1 MFVTNNQISFCGTP
15 ERLYQ
20 GVVRD
25 YHDAL
30 SVWERLKNAKY
41 LDVHSDTTSPYN
53 KVIRQQNYS
62 FLDKLTSTFDKSQ
75 FIRAFCEFTGFP
87 NLAQISQN
95 IDTTFQNCLKNV
107 STNLNATCYTRDPYT
122 VIDAGYDTTC
132 SLGLRKAFP
141 GSDLDKGYI
150 IIEGNHPLY
159 PDERLVNEFKGG
171 LWNNLDQR
179 IVSLNHPDTY
189 PDVYTRSQV
198 VSNLDKMDSATYN
211 LFCKEFLKKRFSF
224 WGILTTALNLP
235 LALVNSWVKINQ
247 RYPDAVHSS
256 ETDPYNAATLNRALA
271 ETLPYSEREGAKNFA
286 FFIEIVLANLRKFP
300 QGKTDEL
307 FSSIKNSIFAKKS
320 NVTQNSAWQRRIDN
334 GYLKTKLRR
343 RENLEHDFNQMAID
357 EKYALVKDVIKSSSN
372 DQSSRFAQFFT
383 NDDDIS
389 DRYQRLLRSL
399 R

>member
-1 MFVTNNQISFCGTP
+1 MFVTNNKINFCGTP

-30 SVWERLKNAKY
+30 SVWERLKSAKY

-53 KVIRQQNYS
+53 KIIRQENYS
-62 FLDKLTSTFDKSQ
+62 FLDKLNTVFDKSQ
-75 FIRAFCEFTGFP
+75 FIRRFCEFTKFP

-95 IDTTFQNCLKNV
+95 MDTTFQNCLQNV
-107 STNLNATCYTRDPYT
+107 SSSLGSSCYN

-150 IIEGNHPLY
+150 IIEGNHPFY
-159 PDERLVNEFKGG
+159 SEERVVNEFKGG

-189 PDVYTRSQV
+189 PDVYTKKQV
-198 VSNLDKMDSATYN
+198 VSNLEKMDSATYQ
-211 LFCKEFLKKRFSF
+211 LFFKQFAKNKLTF
-224 WGILTTALNLP
+224 WGILSTAFNLP
-235 LALVNSWVKINQ
+235 FSLVNSWIKINQ
-247 RYPDAVHSS
+247 RYPDAVNNP
-256 ETDPYNAATLNRALA
+256 ETDPYEAATFNRALA
-271 ETLPYSEREGAKNFA
+271 ERLPVREREDAKNFA

-300 QGKTDEL
+300 KGKTDAL
-307 FSSIKNSIFAKKS
+307 FSDVRASIFAKKS
-320 NVTQNSAWQRRIDN
+320 NVTQNSAWQTRIDN
-334 GYLKTKLRR
+334 GYMKTKLRR
-343 RENLEHDFNQMAID
+343 REQLQRDFGQMDIV
-357 EKYALVKDVIKSSSN
+357 EKYELVKDIIKSSSN

-399 R
+399 K